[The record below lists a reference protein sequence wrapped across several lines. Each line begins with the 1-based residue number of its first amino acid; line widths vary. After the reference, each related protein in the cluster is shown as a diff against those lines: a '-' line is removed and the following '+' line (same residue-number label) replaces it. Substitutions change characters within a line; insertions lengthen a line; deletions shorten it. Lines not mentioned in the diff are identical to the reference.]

1 VTLQIFTFYLVMVVA
16 LVGLAGMILYWV
28 YRLVRR

>member
-1 VTLQIFTFYLVMVVA
+1 VTLQIFTFYLVMVVS
-16 LVGLAGMILYWV
+16 LGGLGGGLLYWV